1 MKGKF
6 IPMTEKYKR
15 KHYPEGYFAALTK
28 THVRAGIGLLI
39 MAVPCLLIGIAGI
52 CGILWFFFNGG
63 GTASDIFGLLIL
75 LLFPGAFLAIGPVFG
90 RGNGERGRLW
100 KRKSGQAWR

>member
-52 CGILWFFFNGG
+52 CGFFSM
-63 GTASDIFGLLIL
+63 AEELLLI
-75 LLFPGAFLAIGPVFG
+75 FSAC
-90 RGNGERGRLW
+90 
-100 KRKSGQAWR
+100 